1 MEKINN
7 EKFFQTLKKEV
18 IEQNENHI
26 ESFNIEILKQ
36 KNKDYLNNIIKTL
49 IMKNVNNYFY
59 DFRKIME
66 FLKEYVEEYYKK
78 DLKAEILTKEED
90 LLKKIYDFLS
100 KISNKE
106 NVLKVKLENDS
117 ELFIA
122 KELYEYINFLKEF
135 YIKNLEV
142 DLEKEEKKEEI
153 SNKFLSII
161 KKEILYLKQEVK
173 ENVNLIRE
181 IFSIFL
187 VEDKN
192 FFEKKIMD
200 IKNLHNVLFDKI
212 KFKILNS
219 KYDVLKEIE
228 LLNKIREKLNF
239 ANLNLKGCILKCKK
253 ETIKI
258 NAILEYYKNIFN
270 FEEIINDECLE
281 ERENIKILIAECFFK
296 INFFYENWKDIAK

>member
-142 DLEKEEKKEEI
+142 DLEKEQKKEEI